1 MNSSLQRKRQAPSQ
15 PNSAQPHQTQSVPDM
30 RSSPKGGGSSGKI
43 VRRAKTSPTGQ
54 DSWGKR
60 SSVPKDASTLRH
72 PMAPGFDSSYSRL
85 PPDQYNS
92 PTTGSADMQTPESS
106 THSLPPQY
114 NFPTSLSGHG
124 VPDLSAMMFPS
135 ADPFAYPNQPMTT
148 LENRQSVKEEVA
160 SPNMY
165 HLGSPSTTNPPY
177 ENLDAQMFGGMPS
190 FGMMQTQQGGFDLQN
205 MPPMSVNGAGPSQ
218 NAMAPQAHDTG
229 GWPQQRVGGTPGIN
243 LDQLFGEDWG
253 GWMNQG
259 YRP

>member
-1 MNSSLQRKRQAPSQ
+1 MNSSLQKKRQAPSQ
-15 PNSAQPHQTQSVPDM
+15 LNLAQPHLTQSVPDV
-30 RSSPKGGGSSGKI
+30 RSNPKGSGSGGNV

-60 SSVPKDASTLRH
+60 SSVSKDASTTRH
-72 PMAPGFDSSYSRL
+72 PMAQGFDSSYSRL
-85 PPDQYNS
+85 SLDQYNS
-92 PTTGSADMQTPESS
+92 PTTGSAGMQTPESS
-106 THSLPPQY
+106 TNSLPPQY
-114 NFPTSLSGHG
+114 NFPTNLSGHG

-148 LENRQSVKEEVA
+148 LENRQSVKEEVT

-165 HLGSPSTTNPPY
+165 NLGSPSTTNPPY
-177 ENLDAQMFGGMPS
+177 DSNLDAQIFGGMTP
-190 FGMMQTQQGGFDLQN
+190 FGMMQTQQSGFGLQN
-205 MPPMSVNGAGPSQ
+205 MPPMSVNGTGPSQ
-218 NAMAPQAHDTG
+218 NAMAHDSG

-259 YRP
+259 YRQ